1 MKKLL
6 ILLAVISTTSS
17 QAQSVDSIYFNLYT
31 DSLKKGVYNYINVD
45 GLLSTGSYIPLMA
58 NELNFSSSCG
68 IWKGNSLILDS
79 SIKKD
84 RISITA
90 SLKSKPQVS
99 KTVIVFLKKN
109 NTEAVLKS
117 EKEIIEGYR
126 RKKSNQNK

>member
-58 NELNFSSSCG
+58 NEKKLFAISG
-68 IWKGNSLILDS
+68 IT
-79 SIKKD
+79 
-84 RISITA
+84 TA
-90 SLKSKPQVS
+90 IVLLFCLLK
-99 KTVIVFLKKN
+99 LL
-109 NTEAVLKS
+109 AL
-117 EKEIIEGYR
+117 GLG
-126 RKKSNQNK
+126 